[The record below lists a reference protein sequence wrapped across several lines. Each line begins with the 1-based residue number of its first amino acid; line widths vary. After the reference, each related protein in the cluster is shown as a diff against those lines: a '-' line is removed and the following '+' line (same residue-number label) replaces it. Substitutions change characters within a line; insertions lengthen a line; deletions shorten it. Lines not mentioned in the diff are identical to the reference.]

1 MKYFNKDLAINEE
14 IIFPLI
20 DGRITIFVSHSVSVS
35 LIIYVR
41 AQIDVVR
48 STYTKH
54 SLRDDFFLMGEGREA
69 GRHDPTDNVIRANC
83 VAHKQLS
90 CYRKF
95 IIRTSF
101 CRFNKSCSF
110 FMPI

>member
-20 DGRITIFVSHSVSVS
+20 DGRITISVSHSVSVS

-41 AQIDVVR
+41 AQTDVVR

-69 GRHDPTDNVIRANC
+69 GRHDPLIHRQCHTR
-83 VAHKQLS
+83 
-90 CYRKF
+90 
-95 IIRTSF
+95 
-101 CRFNKSCSF
+101 
-110 FMPI
+110 